1 MFTGFVAVIIV
12 LIIIAGII
20 AVKALGTGGATYA
33 AEVKK
38 VQELISRMK
47 GEAKFY
53 YLAHDE
59 SYDGFNI
66 EYYKNYHFAENNIG
80 SNDNM
85 VACSETVTT
94 DCWEGMPVNADNVED
109 PYNGYYINLG
119 GTAGDQIR
127 IIAAS
132 LGGGGSAGIYIVKKK
147 PTTVPEEYTFMLE
160 RALANDPSYFGG

>member
-1 MFTGFVAVIIV
+1 MFTGFVAVIIL
-12 LIIIAGII
+12 LIVIAGII
-20 AVKALGTGGATYA
+20 AVKALSTGGATYA

-53 YLAHDE
+53 YLANNE
-59 SYDGFNI
+59 SYSGFSI
-66 EYYKNYHFAENNIG
+66 DYYKKYHFAEKNIG
-80 SNDNM
+80 SGDNM
-85 VACSETVTT
+85 VACSDTVTT
-94 DCWEGMPVNADNVED
+94 NCWEGMPVNADNVSS
-109 PYNGYYINLG
+109 PYNGSYINLG

-132 LGGGGSAGIYIVKKK
+132 LGGGTSAGIYIVKKK
-147 PTTVPEEYTFMLE
+147 PSTVPEEYTFMLE